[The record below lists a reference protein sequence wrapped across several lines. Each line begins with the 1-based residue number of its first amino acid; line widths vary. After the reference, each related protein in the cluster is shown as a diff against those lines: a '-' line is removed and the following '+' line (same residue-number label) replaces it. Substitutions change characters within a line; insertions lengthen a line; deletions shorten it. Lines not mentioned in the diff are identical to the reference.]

1 MSLENSERVMSTA
14 VNERLY
20 SSDYERENKLN
31 NVTSPLPLQNYT
43 SALGWVLYLT
53 QSGNCEKTYPGS

>member
-20 SSDYERENKLN
+20 SSDYERENKIN
-31 NVTSPLPLQNYT
+31 NVTSQFPCPLFIAELHICSWL
-43 SALGWVLYLT
+43 SALFNSVRKL
-53 QSGNCEKTYPGS
+53 